1 MNGLKLSRIGA
12 IFYILWGVLHIMLG
26 IMILNINSNE
36 GTVAM
41 LAFFG
46 LKDEIQL
53 THEAANVMGSLGAQ
67 HAANLAIFGIIAII
81 IAVKLIWN
89 RYPLGFWLNLIMI
102 GLADIAFIIAFF
114 IPGYI
119 RGMAGVMG
127 PALFILGAIFSGLGL
142 LKGISNNSKIN
153 IGYS

>member
-1 MNGLKLSRIGA
+1 MMNRLKLSRIGT

-26 IMILNINSNE
+26 VMILHIYSSE
-36 GTVAM
+36 GVSAL

-46 LKDEIQL
+46 LKEEIQL
-53 THEAANVMGSLGAQ
+53 SAQAGKIIGSLGGQ

-81 IAVKLIWN
+81 IAVKLNWKGSA
-89 RYPLGFWLNLIMI
+89 LGFWLNLIML
-102 GLADIAFIIAFF
+102 GLTDIAFIIAFF

-127 PALFILGAIFSGLGL
+127 PALFVLGAVFTAFAL
-142 LKGISNNSKIN
+142 LKNNNKF
-153 IGYS
+153 

>member
-1 MNGLKLSRIGA
+1 
-12 IFYILWGVLHIMLG
+12 
-26 IMILNINSNE
+26 
-36 GTVAM
+36 
-41 LAFFG
+41 
-46 LKDEIQL
+46 
-53 THEAANVMGSLGAQ
+53 GSLGAQ
-67 HAANLAIFGIIAII
+67 HAANLAIFGIIAIV
-81 IAVKLIWN
+81 IAIKLIWN
-89 RYPLGFWLNLIMI
+89 RNPLGFWLNLIMI

-127 PALFILGAIFSGLGL
+127 PALFISGAIFSGLGL